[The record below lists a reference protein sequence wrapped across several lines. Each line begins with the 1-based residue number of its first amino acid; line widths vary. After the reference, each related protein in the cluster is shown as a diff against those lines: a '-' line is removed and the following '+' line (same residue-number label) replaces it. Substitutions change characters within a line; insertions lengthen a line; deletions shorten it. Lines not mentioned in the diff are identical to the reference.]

1 MNQSTVPY
9 WLSFMVLL
17 AASYGGWKWYQVR
30 AYEASRTVGGI
41 ESAGPPLEEFELP
54 ERSGEMFRSADMDGK
69 VWVTTFFFTT
79 CPGPCTRLN
88 ERIKYM
94 HNLPELQDVTWV
106 SITVDPMADT
116 LEVLREY
123 ADRFSADPGRW
134 LFCRGDLKYIKRVG
148 RDIMKLPVTWQGH
161 NETAVVIDQQG
172 KVRGMYDVTSRM
184 QSKKLEAL
192 LKKVLAEPSEGG
204 EDDSD
209 TDAADDE
216 PVEQK
221 SADEAKPDS
230 EVTSSDAE
238 ATAA

>member
-9 WLSFMVLL
+9 WLSLMVLL
-17 AASYGGWKWYQVR
+17 AASYGGWKWYQVQQ
-30 AYEASRTVGGI
+30 YEANRGVGGI
-41 ESAGPPLEEFELP
+41 EAAGPPLEEFELP

-88 ERIKYM
+88 QRIKYM
-94 HNLPELQDVTWV
+94 HNLEELKDVTWV

-123 ADRFSADPGRW
+123 ADRFNADPERW
-134 LFCRGDLKYIKRVG
+134 LFCRGDLKYIKRIG

-161 NETAVVIDQQG
+161 NEVAVVIDQQG

-184 QSKKLEAL
+184 QSQKLEAL
-192 LKKVLAEPSEGG
+192 LKKCLAEG
-204 EDDSD
+204 DSD
-209 TDAADDE
+209 ESELPDQQDQPEQQDE
-216 PVEQK
+216 PKQ
-221 SADEAKPDS
+221 EAVQAAAP
-230 EVTSSDAE
+230 TAE
-238 ATAA
+238 ASTL

>member
-9 WLSFMVLL
+9 WLSLMVLL

-30 AYEASRTVGGI
+30 AYEASRAVGGI
-41 ESAGPPLEEFELP
+41 EAAGPPLEEFELP

-123 ADRFSADPGRW
+123 ADRFNADPDRW

-204 EDDSD
+204 EDDAD
-209 TDAADDE
+209 TDAVDDK
-216 PVEQK
+216 P
-221 SADEAKPDS
+221 DEENEAESDS
-230 EVTSSDAE
+230 EVTSTDAE